1 MNYVKKALYDEML
14 SFYHTTLGMEH
25 EDRLR
30 LRGQI
35 GHLVRVARK
44 EIPDTLETKAKFIFF
59 CSYFMAS
66 GDFIVIQSRIF
77 YRPIYTSMMF

>member
-1 MNYVKKALYDEML
+1 ML

-44 EIPDTLETKAKFIFF
+44 EIPDTLETKAKIHLLLQLF
-59 CSYFMAS
+59 Y
-66 GDFIVIQSRIF
+66 GEWGFIVIQSRIF